1 MRSLSKQLNEELSI
15 IHLKIRKKIIG
26 AAILTLLAMVL
37 SGFQENIAIAT
48 FQTACY
54 ILTVAL
60 IIRSYEE
67 SKALKTVKMKVKN
80 VRSND

>member
-15 IHLKIRKKIIG
+15 IRLKIRKKIIG

-48 FQTACY
+48 FQIACY